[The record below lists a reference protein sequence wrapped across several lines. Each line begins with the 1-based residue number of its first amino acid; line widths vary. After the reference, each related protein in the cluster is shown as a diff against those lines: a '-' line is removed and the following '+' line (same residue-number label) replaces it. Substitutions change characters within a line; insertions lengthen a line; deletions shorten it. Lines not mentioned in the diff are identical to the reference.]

1 MNMNYIHWQAPPAK
15 GMKNPLS
22 NLYKFTIVRLSDSN
36 ERFTNRK
43 PRKDLNR
50 IDFMVW
56 DNEENQEVKN

>member
-1 MNMNYIHWQAPPAK
+1 MLNHIHWQTPPKK

-22 NLYKFTIVRLSDSN
+22 EIYKFTVVRLFDGK

-56 DNEENQEVKN
+56 NNEENQEIKK